1 MKMIFQLHTHTGPSL
16 RRFFMHLYV
25 LVLRGSRLFVP
36 TFLLRLTAHDQ
47 PGHMDFN
54 MHLANTSSIDG
65 ETIHVKKSY
74 ILKCIFALFAGLQ
87 NRCGH

>member
-1 MKMIFQLHTHTGPSL
+1 MNFNFYQNEFKAQNYLISPNLHRALWEGVFGLCT
-16 RRFFMHLYV
+16 V

-54 MHLANTSSIDG
+54 LHLLNTGS
-65 ETIHVKKSY
+65 VPSY
-74 ILKCIFALFAGLQ
+74 RR
-87 NRCGH
+87 RC